1 MSLFEIIHSLFTHG
15 NITEH
20 DLESLSEIKSTLF
33 FQFFDDFFFSIFK
46 NSSGIEESL
55 GKEILVERF
64 KDVLILQ
71 IPKYLNY
78 FINFFRDFLFCIV
91 FEIFFELLV

>member
-20 DLESLSEIKSTLF
+20 DLKSLSEIKSTFF
-33 FQFFDDFFFSIFK
+33 FQFFYDFFFSIFK
-46 NSSGIEESL
+46 NSPGIEESL
-55 GKEILVERF
+55 CKEILVERF

-71 IPKYLNY
+71 IPKNLNH